1 MWLSTNEGLGIYN
14 GYYYRKMINP
24 NDSNDKPLSKRILTL
39 YEDKDG
45 FLWIGYQDSI
55 GFTGFDYETKHF
67 THFKPDKSNKDIFA
81 KEFIPSQFY
90 QDLENQIWIATWGEG
105 LLQYNKITK
114 KLKCYNTE
122 TKFTNNAKIV
132 CATVRTIFELEQK
145 EIVDS
150 IIYVRRI
157 QNALLASKSLLNKHL
172 KNYFIY
178 FNPKELVSGDFYWAT
193 ALNNKFYFMIG
204 DSTGHGVP
212 GAFMSL
218 LNINFLNE
226 AINEKGIEKTNEI
239 LNYVR
244 NKLILSL
251 AEDGS
256 QDGGKDGMDCSLLCF
271 DFEKMVLE
279 FACANNPVIII
290 SNGGLTEYKADRMP
304 VGKSPKDEIQFTS
317 TKVKLNSRRRDLRF
331 NRRLC

>member
-114 KLKCYNTE
+114 KLKCYNT
-122 TKFTNNAKIV
+122 
-132 CATVRTIFELEQK
+132 
-145 EIVDS
+145 
-150 IIYVRRI
+150 
-157 QNALLASKSLLNKHL
+157 
-172 KNYFIY
+172 
-178 FNPKELVSGDFYWAT
+178 
-193 ALNNKFYFMIG
+193 
-204 DSTGHGVP
+204 
-212 GAFMSL
+212 
-218 LNINFLNE
+218 
-226 AINEKGIEKTNEI
+226 
-239 LNYVR
+239 
-244 NKLILSL
+244 
-251 AEDGS
+251 
-256 QDGGKDGMDCSLLCF
+256 
-271 DFEKMVLE
+271 
-279 FACANNPVIII
+279 
-290 SNGGLTEYKADRMP
+290 
-304 VGKSPKDEIQFTS
+304 
-317 TKVKLNSRRRDLRF
+317 
-331 NRRLC
+331 